1 MHFSSLLSAESLSSL
16 GSFSALDYLA
26 TFFLLFILLFV
37 IFLVAPICLSLN
49 IRKKGPLLQ
58 GGYRLTWL
66 GLTLGKD
73 EIPPQSIEDLLVSLW
88 KEEAEKE
95 VQAKEGKKS
104 KGEEEGKEEKKSR
117 EEEEGREQE
126 RKGDGSEEEERREKE
141 VEKGAQTEERS
152 EINKPKDNRKTGI
165 VRTPKI
171 RSLINAAPAL
181 ANILLDVLKSILF
194 KKISCHLCFGLDDPA
209 QTAIISGYLWS
220 IASVLGPFR
229 PKISIEPWFEGE
241 RLEGEFMAEIEVRL
255 LYTVFAV
262 IKALR
267 EREIRL
273 LFREM
278 LGLA

>member
-1 MHFSSLLSAESLSSL
+1 MHFSSLLSAESLSSF

-37 IFLVAPICLSLN
+37 IFLVAPIRLSLN

-58 GGYRLTWL
+58 GDYRLTWL

-73 EIPPQSIEDLLVSLW
+73 EIPPQSIGDLLASLW

-95 VQAKEGKKS
+95 VQAKEGRKS

-117 EEEEGREQE
+117 EEEEGREEE
-126 RKGDGSEEEERREKE
+126 RKGDGNEEGERREK
-141 VEKGAQTEERS
+141 GAQMEERS
-152 EINKPKDNRKTGI
+152 EINKPKDNQKTGI

-220 IASVLGPFR
+220 IASVLSPFR

-262 IKALR
+262 IQALR
-267 EREIRL
+267 KREIRL

>member
-1 MHFSSLLSAESLSSL
+1 MHFSSLLSAGSLSSL

-37 IFLVAPICLSLN
+37 IFLVAPIRLSLN
-49 IRKKGPLLQ
+49 ISKKGPLLQ
-58 GGYRLTWL
+58 GGYRLAWL

-73 EIPPQSIEDLLVSLW
+73 EIPPQPIGDLLASLW

-95 VQAKEGKKS
+95 VQAKEGRKS
-104 KGEEEGKEEKKSR
+104 KGEEESKEEQKSR
-117 EEEEGREQE
+117 EEEEGREEE
-126 RKGDGSEEEERREKE
+126 RKGDGNEEGERREK
-141 VEKGAQTEERS
+141 GAQMEERS
-152 EINKPKDNRKTGI
+152 EINKPKDKPKTGI

-171 RSLINAAPAL
+171 RSLINVAPAL

-194 KKISCHLCFGLDDPA
+194 KKISCRLCFGLDDPA

-241 RLEGEFMAEIEVRL
+241 RLEGEFMAEMEVRL

-262 IKALR
+262 IQALR